1 MAFDVSRVKE
11 YLPENVAVEYFDLI
25 GSTNTELVRR
35 VKEGAARCSDV
46 IAAGAQ
52 SAGRGRR
59 GNSFYSPDGGIYFSF
74 AAKNTD
80 GALPT
85 VTAGVAVAD
94 MLARFGYDPE
104 IKWVNDVLIGGK
116 KVCGILAEAVSG
128 TDLCV
133 IGIGINMRADA
144 LPAELAGT
152 ATSLDIEGR
161 IPPSAEE
168 AVGIT
173 VRYFNELCPLSA
185 KKITERYRSYLKF
198 LGEDIEIKNT
208 KEVCRALDV
217 TEHGELKVARRDGSV
232 LTLNSGEISILIER

>member
-1 MAFDVSRVKE
+1 MAFDVTKVKK
-11 YLPENVAVEYFDLI
+11 YLPENCAVEYFDLI

-35 VKEGAARCSDV
+35 VKEGGARLGDV

-59 GNSFYSPDGGIYFSF
+59 GNSFSSPDGGIYFSF

-128 TDLCV
+128 TDICV
-133 IGIGINMRADA
+133 IGIGINMLGDA
-144 LPAELAGT
+144 LPAELADT

-161 IPPSAEE
+161 TPPSAED
-168 AVGIT
+168 AVGMT
-173 VRYFNELCPLSA
+173 VSLFNELCRSDA
-185 KKITERYRSYLKF
+185 KEITGRYRSYLKL
-198 LGEDIEIKNT
+198 LGEDIKIKNT
-208 KEVCRALDV
+208 GEVCRALDV
-217 TEHGELKVARRDGSV
+217 TERGELKVSRRDGSV